1 MAGRGRPKKD
11 EFADLPA
18 DWKDEVVAMTR
29 ESIDEEIAKVAK
41 QEQEN
46 VDAKKADPDLENLKW
61 QVKEA
66 SAPYREAS
74 KMNKLKIKYAIQVL
88 GDKGGA

>member
-1 MAGRGRPKKD
+1 MGRPKKNKD
-11 EFADLPA
+11 PFADLPSEWR
-18 DWKDEVVAMTR
+18 DSITAMGR

-41 QEQEN
+41 QEDEN
-46 VDAKKADPDLENLKW
+46 VRAKKDDPDLQNLKW

-66 SAPYREAS
+66 SAPYREAT
-74 KMNKLKIKYAIQVL
+74 KMNKLKISFAIQVL